1 MTDRDNLKS
10 QLDALQTTRD
20 MISKEIDAIYSKAD
34 HEAYMKKI
42 DLSGIDKKI
51 KRLTEL
57 VNAMK

>member
-10 QLDALQTTRD
+10 QLTTLETQRAT
-20 MISKEIDAIYSKAD
+20 ISAEVDAIYSKAD